1 MDQHRAPAR
10 EQPPTGGPTYDDSEW
25 PLFIAR
31 MPPKRLSDADFETH
45 LKFLREP
52 FRRREPF
59 AVLIVLGDH
68 PPLGPTQRK
77 AAAEAMITDS
87 RSHPGLLRAK
97 AIVIGSA
104 IERGVVT
111 AVGWMAKPPYP
122 FAAFE
127 SESAARNWLTSQL
140 GR

>member
-1 MDQHRAPAR
+1 
-10 EQPPTGGPTYDDSEW
+10 
-25 PLFIAR
+25 
-31 MPPKRLSDADFETH
+31 
-45 LKFLREP
+45 
-52 FRRREPF
+52 
-59 AVLIVLGDH
+59 
-68 PPLGPTQRK
+68 
-77 AAAEAMITDS
+77 MITDS